1 MNVEFASAKLQ
12 KLCSTEKELI
22 RRFGSDGGRMTM
34 RRLQQLEAA
43 PTLAAM
49 RELPGHCHEL
59 TGDRSGQLA
68 LHLVE
73 PYRLVFKPR
82 CPVPVTPDGSLDWD
96 GVTAV
101 VVLGI
106 VDYH

>member
-1 MNVEFASAKLQ
+1 MNVEFDNAKLQ
-12 KLCSTEKELI
+12 KLCSTERELT
-22 RRFGSDGGRMTM
+22 RRFGPDGGRMTM
-34 RRLQQLEAA
+34 RRLEQLRAA
-43 PTLAAM
+43 NALADM
-49 RELPGHCHEL
+49 RTLPGRCHEL
-59 TGDRSGQLA
+59 TGDRQGQLA
-68 LHLVE
+68 LHLME